1 MNLSQNFT
9 LAELTHSQMAKDCNI
24 DNTPDELAVQNL
36 QLLCKHILQPIR
48 DHYAKPVKVN
58 SGYRS
63 TEVNSLVR
71 GSSVSDHVFGCAAD
85 IEVNGITNVDL
96 ASWIKDNLQFSQC
109 ILEFY
114 TPGQPSSGWVHV
126 SYKPQNLKCQTLTAS
141 KTDGKTHYQTGIIA

>member
-1 MNLSQNFT
+1 MLTKNFT
-9 LAELTHSQMAKDCNI
+9 LAELTFSQMANDCKL
-24 DNTPDELAVQNL
+24 DNTPDALTTENL
-36 QLLCKHILQPIR
+36 KLLCENILQPIR
-48 DHYAKPVKVN
+48 DHYGKPVKVN

-63 TEVNSLVR
+63 AEVNSLVR

-85 IEVNGITNVDL
+85 IEIQGSTNVEL
-96 ASWIKDNLQFSQC
+96 AVWIKENLKFSQC

-141 KTDGKTHYQTGIIA
+141 KTGGKTHYQTGIIA

>member
-9 LAELTHSQMAKDCNI
+9 LAELTHSQMAKDCKL
-24 DNTPDELAVQNL
+24 DNTPDELATENL
-36 QLLCKHILQPIR
+36 KLLCEHILQPIR
-48 DHYAKPVKVN
+48 DHYGKPVKVN

-63 TEVNSLVR
+63 AEVNSLVR
-71 GSSVSDHVFGCAAD
+71 GSSVSAPGVGCAAD
-85 IEVNGITNVDL
+85 IEVQGITTVEL
-96 ASWIKDNLQFSQC
+96 AMWVKDNLQFSQC

-141 KTDGKTHYQTGIIA
+141 KTDGKTHYQTGIIS